1 MTDAFEHQ
9 NRFRRGPEFFGA
21 CTICGERAGYKIEEE
36 LAFDDVHQLDRVHPL
51 TAELCSVCFRR
62 IFMNYEGKRSSQ
74 GLVAAERVWAG
85 SYPPPAHP
93 TEPSPPPVF
102 DVPATVPL
110 AVQDALGR
118 INALSE
124 GASER
129 LARRIAAYDPEP
141 DEP

>member
-1 MTDAFEHQ
+1 MTDAFEYQ

-21 CTICGERAGYKIEEE
+21 CTICGKKAGHKIEEE
-36 LAFDDVHQLDRVHPL
+36 LFYEDANPFDRCHPL
-51 TAELCSVCFRR
+51 TAELCGPCFGRV
-62 IFMNYEGKRSSQ
+62 FLNYEGKRSSQ

-93 TEPSPPPVF
+93 TEPPPPPLF

-110 AVQDALGR
+110 AVQEALGR
-118 INALSE
+118 INALSDR
-124 GASER
+124 ASEN
-129 LARRIAAYDPEP
+129 LAKRIAAYEPEP

>member
-1 MTDAFEHQ
+1 MTNAFEYQ
-9 NRFRRGPEFFGA
+9 NRFRRGPEFFGPCA
-21 CTICGERAGYKIEEE
+21 ICGEKAGHKIEEE
-36 LAFDDVHQLDRVHPL
+36 LFYEDASPFDRVHPL
-51 TAELCSVCFRR
+51 TAELCTVCFRR
-62 IFMNYEGKRSSQ
+62 VFMNYEGKRSSQ
-74 GLVAAERVWAG
+74 GLIAAELIWAP
-85 SYPPPAHP
+85 SYPPPTYL